1 MASATDSSWSNAP
14 WPTTRFIVR
23 NSGGVAAINTVC
35 QLLGCNVVEGIGD
48 PDGLVFL
55 VQDVGLLPPPAF
67 LNKLLSAAGVVDAEP
82 DQTVLTLA
90 ASVQQ
95 IPGYLT
101 DRAPITYYGANVWEG
116 YVLQTPNQIVR
127 SSQTQ
132 TDFGVTGS
140 GVTVAVIDT
149 GVDPN
154 NAILQSVLLPGYDF
168 TRNNNGGSEMGDIS
182 QSTAGVID
190 GNIAQLS
197 QSTAGVIDQSTAGVI
212 DTQQYAAFGHGT
224 MTAGIVHLV
233 APQANILPLKA
244 FNAHGTA
251 RASDILRAIYYAARN
266 GAKVI
271 NMSFEFSSPSPELGS
286 AVNNATSQGVICV
299 ASAGNDGKMEMVYPA
314 SLPNVIDVA
323 STGNTNTPSSFS
335 NYGAPPVSISAP
347 GEAVMTTY
355 PFNTYAVGWGTSFSA
370 PFVSGT
376 VALMAGVNQQLT
388 NSAAAN
394 ALANTQPFSS
404 PNSQYGSGVLD
415 THQAVQ
421 AWASSLSSN

>member
-1 MASATDSSWSNAP
+1 MRSKGSTALCCLICFTICLTPMLRAQSVTTSTTTTSSATSTTSSTSTATASTTSSTATTSTAATDTASATDSSWSNAP

-95 IPGYLT
+95 IPGYLN

-127 SSQTQ
+127 SSQAQ

-212 DTQQYAAFGHGT
+212 DTHQYAAF
-224 MTAGIVHLV
+224 
-233 APQANILPLKA
+233 
-244 FNAHGTA
+244 
-251 RASDILRAIYYAARN
+251 
-266 GAKVI
+266 
-271 NMSFEFSSPSPELGS
+271 
-286 AVNNATSQGVICV
+286 
-299 ASAGNDGKMEMVYPA
+299 
-314 SLPNVIDVA
+314 
-323 STGNTNTPSSFS
+323 
-335 NYGAPPVSISAP
+335 
-347 GEAVMTTY
+347 
-355 PFNTYAVGWGTSFSA
+355 
-370 PFVSGT
+370 
-376 VALMAGVNQQLT
+376 
-388 NSAAAN
+388 
-394 ALANTQPFSS
+394 
-404 PNSQYGSGVLD
+404 
-415 THQAVQ
+415 
-421 AWASSLSSN
+421 